1 MTSVVFDGGDGPIA
15 SAVEVLAGEGIVLGP
30 SGPLHRTRFDTFDG
44 RLHAAGMRLE
54 ARTTG
59 TSEATSTSATIPSSD
74 TSGHALLV
82 TGSDGPPA
90 RLFLSAPLD
99 PSRSRPLS
107 LASLPPG
114 PLRARLQRAAGDRA
128 VLAQVALHSLR
139 SSGTATDAAGIPQAI
154 VHLDTDIAIDPVGMP
169 PADGTGR
176 PPLPLPT
183 WTVEIEELPGRAAP
197 AERLLQ
203 ALDAA
208 LRTTDGH
215 PPERMNGDAL
225 ERAAVA
231 VGLERAGWRG
241 PRRADLDRHDRA
253 IVGVRAVLRSF
264 ADALDATW
272 DGATAHLD
280 DEFLHELRIGI
291 RQTRSLLAE
300 GRRILPKDVR
310 SEHRE
315 AFRWLGTVTSPARD
329 LDVYVAGWPR
339 LTALLTDPE
348 ARALEPVL
356 AHLAGQ
362 QAVAHAEVALALRSR
377 TARQLRA
384 DWRAWLDLPDA
395 EVAGG
400 KHGARPLGEVIGA
413 RIMAAQQQLLTHGRT
428 IDDASPAGQLHE
440 LRKDGKRLRYL
451 LEGFGHLGGRQRS
464 KAIIGHLKA
473 LQDNLGA
480 HQDAEVQAGA
490 LRRALQELDQE
501 EDDGAPDATLDA
513 GERLIG
519 ALERRQREERA
530 AFHDRFAAYDR
541 KKDRRMLEDLVERMS
556 R

>member
-1 MTSVVFDGGDGPIA
+1 MASVVFDGGDGP
-15 SAVEVLAGEGIVLGP
+15 SAPVVEVLASEGIVLGP
-30 SGPLHRTRFDTFDG
+30 GGPLYRTRFDTFDG
-44 RLHAAGMRLE
+44 RLHAAGLRLE
-54 ARTTG
+54 ART
-59 TSEATSTSATIPSSD
+59 ATDATTTTD
-74 TSGHALLV
+74 TTGHALMV

-99 PSRSRPLS
+99 TSRSRPLS
-107 LASLPPG
+107 LASLPAG
-114 PLRARLQRAAGDRA
+114 PLRARLQRTAGDRA
-128 VLAQVALHSLR
+128 VLGQVTLRSVR

-154 VHLDTDIAIDPVGMP
+154 VHLDTDLEID
-169 PADGTGR
+169 AGTLPSVEGR
-176 PPLPLPT
+176 GDPGPSVPLPA
-183 WTVEIEELPGRAAP
+183 WTVEVEELPGRTEA
-197 AERLLQ
+197 AERLHA

-208 LRTTDGH
+208 LRTTDER
-215 PPERMNGDAL
+215 PPGRMAGDAL

-231 VGLERAGWRG
+231 VGLDRRGWRG
-241 PRRADLDRHDRA
+241 PRRPDLDPHDRA
-253 IVGVRAVLRSF
+253 LVGIRTVLRSF
-264 ADALDATW
+264 ADVLDAAW
-272 DGATAHLD
+272 DGAVDHLD
-280 DEFLHELRIGI
+280 DEFLHDLRIGV

-300 GRRILPKDVR
+300 SRRILPKDVR
-310 SEHRE
+310 SEQRE

-339 LTALLTDPE
+339 LTSLLADAE

-362 QAVAHAEVALALRSR
+362 RAVAHAEVGLALRSR

-384 DWRAWLDLPDA
+384 DWRAWLDLPDG

-400 KHGARPLGEVIGA
+400 KHAAKPLGQVIGA

-428 IDDASPAGQLHE
+428 IDDRSPAGQLHE

-451 LEGFGHLGGRQRS
+451 LEGFGHLGGGKRS
-464 KAIIGHLKA
+464 KAMIGHLKA

-480 HQDAEVQAGA
+480 HQDAEVQAEG
-490 LRRALQELDQE
+490 LRRALHELAE
-501 EDDGAPDATLDA
+501 EEGDGTPDATLAA
-513 GERLIG
+513 GERLIT
-519 ALERRQREERA
+519 ALERRQAEERA

-541 KKDRRMLEDLVERMS
+541 KTARRTLEDLVERMS